1 MVTLAPRGRYS
12 AGEPRAAEISDV
24 MWVFATPEAQ
34 LEHVSIRS
42 GACRIH
48 LGFYSRLDSAAAAE
62 ATTAICRRALASSP
76 LLRGWE
82 VAALGPAPEGPGPGP
97 DPGLDPAP

>member
-1 MVTLAPRGRYS
+1 MRLIMVTLAPRDRQP
-12 AGEPRAAEISDV
+12 ANEPPAAEISDV

-42 GACRIH
+42 GDRFIH
-48 LGFYSRLDSAAAAE
+48 LGFYSRLDSAAAAA

-76 LLRGWE
+76 VLRGWE
-82 VAALGPAPEGPGPGP
+82 VAALRHAPEH
-97 DPGLDPAP
+97 LDP